1 MQDFETQADDSE
13 TKGGDQVDALERSKN
28 MLKYLLKCF
37 ILIISFGP
45 GVLGFLWLLGRLI
58 KR

>member
-13 TKGGDQVDALERSKN
+13 AKGEEQVDALERSKN
-28 MLKYLLKCF
+28 MLKYMLKRF

-45 GVLGFLWLLGRLI
+45 GVLGFLWLLGRI
-58 KR
+58 VKR